1 MKIFLSYGHDRNT
14 PIVLRIK
21 HDLEAAGHLV
31 WIDSAE
37 IKGGDDWRRSIVD
50 GLMDTD
56 WTLGFLSRHSVR
68 SPGVCLD
75 ELAIALHVKGGTIAT
90 VLVESEA
97 AVEPPISVSHI
108 QRFDMHDWAERMADK
123 SEAGEKWYSSK
134 LNEILFAL
142 ADPKAERFGGE
153 LKELDRLLGPISQE
167 NEIGARVDGF
177 VGRAWLRS
185 ALDDWCKNARESRL
199 FWISGAPGTG
209 KSTFAASL
217 AHKSRL
223 NVIAVNFCRYNVEEQ
238 CDPARVV
245 CTLAFQIATRL
256 SDFRRFLLD
265 RLQKEGLKSV
275 ELHAKPVPVLFDRL
289 LVEPLRF
296 AIDGGRQRERFL
308 VIIDALDET
317 IRGGRSALTEVLA
330 ESCYKL
336 PDWVAVVVTSRPE
349 PSILRQF
356 AGLKPQIIET
366 ESLENLND
374 CRAFVRRWLAIESLG
389 AGETEARVD
398 RIIAASR
405 GNFLFV
411 RMLRDAVSAGL
422 MGLEQPDAL
431 PLGLVGLYERW
442 FRRQFPSAAAYADCR
457 SFFEVL
463 AAAEHPVP
471 ESWFERIFG
480 WSKQDQ
486 AKVFEQVGSLVE
498 RRADGVLPFHKSL
511 LDWLID
517 DSRAGADFIIDP
529 KVGARCLQSALWTEF
544 LAWIEQPGNVR
555 LDPFCRDELL
565 VQLTG
570 TNGEPGQLRE
580 FARVLGDPEIIRRRM
595 LVGTAASE
603 DTRRQARHAF
613 AELVWQSASVWP
625 KGVDAAPLQECAI
638 AMANVAWETWEALR
652 SRRLKPQ
659 PPHYNEPS
667 ECIFLLVT
675 AVRIAWVLRLYRS
688 CSING

>member
-1 MKIFLSYGHDRNT
+1 
-14 PIVLRIK
+14 
-21 HDLEAAGHLV
+21 
-31 WIDSAE
+31 
-37 IKGGDDWRRSIVD
+37 
-50 GLMDTD
+50 
-56 WTLGFLSRHSVR
+56 
-68 SPGVCLD
+68 
-75 ELAIALHVKGGTIAT
+75 
-90 VLVESEA
+90 
-97 AVEPPISVSHI
+97 
-108 QRFDMHDWAERMADK
+108 
-123 SEAGEKWYSSK
+123 
-134 LNEILFAL
+134 
-142 ADPKAERFGGE
+142 
-153 LKELDRLLGPISQE
+153 
-167 NEIGARVDGF
+167 
-177 VGRAWLRS
+177 
-185 ALDDWCKNARESRL
+185 
-199 FWISGAPGTG
+199 
-209 KSTFAASL
+209 
-217 AHKSRL
+217 
-223 NVIAVNFCRYNVEEQ
+223 
-238 CDPARVV
+238 
-245 CTLAFQIATRL
+245 
-256 SDFRRFLLD
+256 
-265 RLQKEGLKSV
+265 
-275 ELHAKPVPVLFDRL
+275 
-289 LVEPLRF
+289 
-296 AIDGGRQRERFL
+296 
-308 VIIDALDET
+308 
-317 IRGGRSALTEVLA
+317 
-330 ESCYKL
+330 
-336 PDWVAVVVTSRPE
+336 
-349 PSILRQF
+349 
-356 AGLKPQIIET
+356 
-366 ESLENLND
+366 
-374 CRAFVRRWLAIESLG
+374 
-389 AGETEARVD
+389 
-398 RIIAASR
+398 
-405 GNFLFV
+405 
-411 RMLRDAVSAGL
+411 LRDAVSAGL
-422 MGLEQPDAL
+422 MDLEHPDAL

-675 AVRIAWVLRLYRS
+675 AVRIAWGPAAVQVVLDQRLMDLIFKFYDYEWRGFRDYMGIAGPDADS
-688 CSING
+688 TFSALEYEVEQTLRRYKDHPGLVGWASEWSDFLRHHLDVGYWPRWLPRHN